1 MKKKKSFAT
10 LSLYLYCTKYVF
22 VFSCALYIK
31 WTKRNVIRHG
41 RERSKGVMISQ
52 AISEND
58 SSLLLDV
65 IGSYLKNKKRNVNL
79 ISTLTF
85 EEFKLNLSI

>member
-1 MKKKKSFAT
+1 MLWRREKEKSFAS

-31 WTKRNVIRHG
+31 WTERNVIRHG

-65 IGSYLKNKKRNVNL
+65 IGSEYKN
-79 ISTLTF
+79 
-85 EEFKLNLSI
+85 